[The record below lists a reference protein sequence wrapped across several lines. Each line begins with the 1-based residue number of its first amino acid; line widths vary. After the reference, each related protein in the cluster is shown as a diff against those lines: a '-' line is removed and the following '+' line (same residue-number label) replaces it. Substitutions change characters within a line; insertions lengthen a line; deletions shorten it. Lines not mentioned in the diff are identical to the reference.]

1 MGTGSLFCTCSSK
14 RRRERGG
21 GGGGGGG
28 MYTRSSKNER
38 KPAKHPHVR
47 VEVHRLY
54 FFSISK
60 FNVISRHSCFVFT
73 ACGFVQ
79 ILSKYF

>member
-1 MGTGSLFCTCSSK
+1 MGLELALCCVTCSSK
-14 RRRERGG
+14 RENGCGG
-21 GGGGGGG
+21 GGGGECIPEAQRTTENPQSIHTSGKK
-28 MYTRSSKNER
+28 SIVSI
-38 KPAKHPHVR
+38 
-47 VEVHRLY
+47 